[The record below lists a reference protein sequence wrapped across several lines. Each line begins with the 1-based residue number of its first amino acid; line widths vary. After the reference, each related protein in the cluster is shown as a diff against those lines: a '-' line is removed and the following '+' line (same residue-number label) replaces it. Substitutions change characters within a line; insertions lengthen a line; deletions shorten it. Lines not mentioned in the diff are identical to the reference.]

1 MKLSS
6 SAAEG
11 SAPGRTEMDGA
22 IGVLGAAAEG
32 PLSTGTP
39 LGRTT
44 INVATAATATTA
56 NAISASIAPDG
67 RRRPPGRAPVPG
79 HPRPPLDGATGCGAV
94 LGAAAIGDA
103 ATADSNGG
111 WGAGALSGMAVAPVG
126 DNGLRS
132 TRVPV
137 SPVRRSPDGGADPA
151 HSGRSGACSG
161 AWSGAWSAPA

>member
-94 LGAAAIGDA
+94 LGAAAIGD
-103 ATADSNGG
+103 SNGG
-111 WGAGALSGMAVAPVG
+111 GGAGALSGMAAAPVG

-151 HSGRSGACSG
+151 HSGRSA
-161 AWSGAWSAPA
+161 AWSGAW